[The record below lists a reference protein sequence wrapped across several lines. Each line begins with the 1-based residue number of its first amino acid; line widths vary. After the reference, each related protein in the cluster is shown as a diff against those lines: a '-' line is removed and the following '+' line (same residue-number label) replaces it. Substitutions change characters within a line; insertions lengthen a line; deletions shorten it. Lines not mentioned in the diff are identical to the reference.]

1 MLLRSFTVCALLAA
15 AAPPVAGQPAPASVE
30 IAVRHERRLA
40 DRPGT
45 LVLTP
50 TAIEFRATDSRWSR
64 RWPYAELKQIAV
76 RDDRT
81 IAVGTYEDRSR
92 LMLAADR
99 TFVFRTTAAIDP
111 ALVQALVAHAGR
123 ALVTTVLPPLP
134 PSPRFGVPAR
144 HEQRRRSAFGE
155 LRLYDDALVFA
166 ADQRAASRYWRL
178 TDVEAVLPLDRFR
191 LQVTTRED
199 GLHPYTFVLPAE
211 IPAGFYDALW
221 TAVNRPRPLGAPDG
235 DCGCGADEKP

>member
-15 AAPPVAGQPAPASVE
+15 AATPLAAQPAPASGE
-30 IAVRHERRLA
+30 IAVRHERRLT

-50 TAIEFRATDSRWSR
+50 TTIEFRATDSRWSR

-81 IAVGTYEDRSR
+81 IAIGTYEDRSR
-92 LMLAADR
+92 LALSSDR
-99 TFVFRTTAAIDP
+99 TFVFRTAVPIAP
-111 ALVQALVAHAGR
+111 SLVQALVAHAGR

-134 PSPRFGVPAR
+134 PSPRFAATAR

-155 LRLYDDALVFA
+155 LRLYDNALVFA
-166 ADQRAASRYWRL
+166 TDQRAASRYWRL

-199 GLHPYTFVLPAE
+199 GLRPYTFVLPAK

-221 TAVNRPRPLGAPDG
+221 TAVNRPRSLGAPDG
-235 DCGCGADEKP
+235 EGGCGTGEKP